1 MAQQQGGCSDG
12 GNRNYRRRRSMAS
25 SIVSDTAYIANRLS
39 WKGAL
44 LFGTVLFAIFYWVL
58 PAWIGYQM
66 QDVKRT
72 VR

>member
-1 MAQQQGGCSDG
+1 
-12 GNRNYRRRRSMAS
+12 MAS